1 MSTSY
6 EPVPLLRCHYLDLAV
21 SAFRDLG
28 HDVTSELIQSRLPA
42 ELPKCRGAYVPALP
56 TFDFITSTVQQHN
69 IEDFG
74 CLAGAQLK
82 VSDFD
87 AAVRRELNKAR
98 TLSEALNS
106 YCRLVSREQSHVLC
120 HVTEHISGEAQIYGT
135 VGLGLGPDQHEY
147 SEWLLIMSLLA
158 IVRHA
163 AGSDWRPSQV
173 AFQSQPAFGKSVWKA
188 FPGTRFVVSQCETC
202 VTVPAEILSLAWP
215 DGRETAKTRPMP
227 AELASSRW
235 DFPSSL
241 RSAIRPYLADG
252 YPTVELAA
260 ELAGMS
266 VRTLQRR
273 LNQCRLSYSDLIKH
287 LRFEVA
293 SDLLADPRSTVI
305 DAACEVGFSDPSH
318 FSRAFR
324 QMAGVSPR
332 EFRRQRLAA

>member
-1 MSTSY
+1 MTKTDFC
-6 EPVPLLRCHYLDLAV
+6 PVRKRV
-21 SAFRDLG
+21 SG
-28 HDVTSELIQSRLPA
+28 
-42 ELPKCRGAYVPALP
+42 
-56 TFDFITSTVQQHN
+56 
-69 IEDFG
+69 
-74 CLAGAQLK
+74 K
-82 VSDFD
+82 VSD
-87 AAVRRELNKAR
+87 AN
-98 TLSEALNS
+98 
-106 YCRLVSREQSHVLC
+106 RLVNSFERNPITCGVQ
-120 HVTEHISGEAQIYGT
+120 
-135 VGLGLGPDQHEY
+135 LGPAKA
-147 SEWLLIMSLLA
+147 LSLLA

-173 AFQSQPAFGKSVWKA
+173 GFQSQPAFGKSVWKA

-252 YPTVELAA
+252 CPNPTVGLAA
-260 ELAGMS
+260 ELAGIS

-273 LNQCRLSYSDLIKH
+273 LNQSDLSYSDLVKH

-293 SDLLADPRSTVI
+293 ADLLADPRNTVI
-305 DAACEVGFSDPSH
+305 DAACEVGYSDPAH

-332 EFRRQRLAA
+332 EFRRQQLAA

>member
-1 MSTSY
+1 MSNAY
-6 EPVPLLRCHYLDLAV
+6 ETVPLLRCHYLDLVV

-56 TFDFITSTVQQHN
+56 TFDFITSTVQKHN

-173 AFQSQPAFGKSVWKA
+173 AFQSQPAFGQSVWKA
-188 FPGTRFVVSQCETC
+188 FPGTRLVVGQCETC

-273 LNQCRLSYSDLIKH
+273 LNQSDLSYSDLIKH

-293 SDLLADPRSTVI
+293 TDLLADPRNTVI

>member
-1 MSTSY
+1 MTTAY
-6 EPVPLLRCHYLDLAV
+6 ETVPLLRCHYLDLVV

-42 ELPKCRGAYVPALP
+42 ELPKCRGTYVPALP
-56 TFDFITSTVQQHN
+56 TFDFITAAVQQHN

-106 YCRLVSREQSHVLC
+106 YCRLVTREQSHVLC
-120 HVTEHISGEAQIYGT
+120 HVTAHISGEAQIHGT
-135 VGLGLGPDQHEY
+135 VGLGLSPDQHEY

-163 AGSDWRPSQV
+163 AGSDWCPSQV

-188 FPGTRFVVSQCETC
+188 FPGTRFVVGQSETC

-215 DGRETAKTRPMP
+215 DGRETAKTQPIP
-227 AELASSRW
+227 AEFVLE
-235 DFPSSL
+235 PL
-241 RSAIRPYLADG
+241 
-252 YPTVELAA
+252 
-260 ELAGMS
+260 
-266 VRTLQRR
+266 
-273 LNQCRLSYSDLIKH
+273 
-287 LRFEVA
+287 
-293 SDLLADPRSTVI
+293 
-305 DAACEVGFSDPSH
+305 GFSQFIEFGD
-318 FSRAFR
+318 
-324 QMAGVSPR
+324 SPLSGR
-332 EFRRQRLAA
+332 WLPDD